1 MRRRRTKRKRI
12 SFILGAAV
20 FVLMALGMLYALLS
34 RYFLPAETA
43 EPSPAPTT
51 LVATAAP
58 AQGGRTTVVAGK
70 TVDPETDSF
79 DLSGRTLSEQD
90 MAEIADQIIVMERGK
105 VVLQGTPREVY
116 GQRELLE
123 NIGLETPAAMRF
135 TKLLEER
142 GISLPGSVMTMDET
156 AEALLRLLRN

>member
-1 MRRRRTKRKRI
+1 VAIAGVLAMKP
-12 SFILGAAV
+12 SVLILDEPTAGLDPQAHREI
-20 FVLMALGMLYALLS
+20 LDMLEKLHELDGC
-34 RYFLPAETA
+34 TVI
-43 EPSPAPTT
+43 
-51 LVATAAP
+51 LVSHNM
-58 AQGGRTTVVAGK
+58 
-70 TVDPETDSF
+70 E
-79 DLSGRTLSEQD
+79 D
-90 MAEIADQIIVMERGK
+90 MAEIADRIIVMERGK